1 MEKEKKIYLL
11 QNGSTEKGIVRERVS
26 ETVLALLLLSGSL
39 FMLRDLMYG
48 GVSLYLSLG
57 VGSLVIL
64 ILQTFG
70 CMEKTS
76 KITQILLYILV
87 LGTSLVFVTQLL
99 NGFLGS
105 VNQVISLW
113 NLRFG
118 TEWMSFS
125 VEETPFSRFLYW
137 IWAAIPLAV
146 VLLWMTRHKKLTIL
160 MIFVT
165 AEIFVSLLLA
175 ERNMYT
181 GVLLLSAGIL
191 GCFGYFSS
199 PGRKLQLRTLLSI
212 LGIVF
217 LAIILMQ
224 VLNRYDGSE
233 WITEWKKDTAAWFE
247 KFRFGEDSLPKG
259 EFDKAQ
265 ELLENEKKTLMV
277 EMKDPQELYLRGFVG
292 GEYSADGWSELSAE
306 AYQGDYAGLLD
317 WLDEEAFSP
326 VTQYSQYEKLS
337 EEETGIGEKSQ
348 NIEVNNVGAYRKYAY
363 MPYSGYDYS
372 GSQLAEK
379 KDWQVQSSALFGA
392 REYSFRMLENA
403 PTAENI
409 VVDSWVQSQGDGA
422 EKTYLDAE
430 SVYDQFVE
438 SAYLDIDDDLRTL
451 LEEKILTDVD
461 TENFTEVTKRIRLTL
476 RTEMIYTE
484 SPNKV
489 PRGEDF
495 IRWFLED
502 EKAGNA
508 VHFATTAVMAYR
520 AAGYPARYVEGYHLN
535 TTEAENMSAENKS
548 IVTLTGKNAH
558 AWVEVYVAGAGWM
571 PVEVVPGMYSESYT
585 NELVE
590 GTPMYQVNAAEADDG
605 LDVETDQETEYA
617 AEQKNSENEPLTV
630 RQIFAIVL
638 LCMYLCFFV
647 FLLLEIQRAVR
658 IAIRKHG
665 RRYARGEKGILTY
678 SKELFYLM
686 HLAGVR
692 GNYNRPYELS
702 DELERRFSGIYRRD
716 YERVIG
722 LLQKNRF
729 SGRKLGVHEFRVLNT
744 LRIQMQQSL
753 YRRARR
759 LRKFYLRYV
768 IALQDND

>member
-1 MEKEKKIYLL
+1 
-11 QNGSTEKGIVRERVS
+11 
-26 ETVLALLLLSGSL
+26 
-39 FMLRDLMYG
+39 
-48 GVSLYLSLG
+48 
-57 VGSLVIL
+57 
-64 ILQTFG
+64 
-70 CMEKTS
+70 
-76 KITQILLYILV
+76 
-87 LGTSLVFVTQLL
+87 
-99 NGFLGS
+99 
-105 VNQVISLW
+105 
-113 NLRFG
+113 
-118 TEWMSFS
+118 
-125 VEETPFSRFLYW
+125 
-137 IWAAIPLAV
+137 
-146 VLLWMTRHKKLTIL
+146 
-160 MIFVT
+160 
-165 AEIFVSLLLA
+165 
-175 ERNMYT
+175 
-181 GVLLLSAGIL
+181 
-191 GCFGYFSS
+191 
-199 PGRKLQLRTLLSI
+199 
-212 LGIVF
+212 
-217 LAIILMQ
+217 
-224 VLNRYDGSE
+224 
-233 WITEWKKDTAAWFE
+233 
-247 KFRFGEDSLPKG
+247 
-259 EFDKAQ
+259 
-265 ELLENEKKTLMV
+265 
-277 EMKDPQELYLRGFVG
+277 
-292 GEYSADGWSELSAE
+292 
-306 AYQGDYAGLLD
+306 
-317 WLDEEAFSP
+317 
-326 VTQYSQYEKLS
+326 
-337 EEETGIGEKSQ
+337 
-348 NIEVNNVGAYRKYAY
+348 
-363 MPYSGYDYS
+363 
-372 GSQLAEK
+372 
-379 KDWQVQSSALFGA
+379 
-392 REYSFRMLENA
+392 
-403 PTAENI
+403 
-409 VVDSWVQSQGDGA
+409 
-422 EKTYLDAE
+422 
-430 SVYDQFVE
+430 
-438 SAYLDIDDDLRTL
+438 
-451 LEEKILTDVD
+451 
-461 TENFTEVTKRIRLTL
+461 
-476 RTEMIYTE
+476 
-484 SPNKV
+484 
-489 PRGEDF
+489 
-495 IRWFLED
+495 
-502 EKAGNA
+502 
-508 VHFATTAVMAYR
+508 MAYR